1 MEKKTRRVS
10 VLVLVI
16 LALASL
22 ACGGLVQGVAE
33 NAAGQLEETAAAFAT
48 EAGVELENLQP
59 TLDAAMTEAGVELE
73 NLQPTLDAAMTEAAE
88 AAAGAESGVNVQNS
102 ANGQWAVAASAS
114 SQYGSDGWSANQMIG
129 APDVYPECGDI
140 TEAWASN
147 SSSEVA
153 TVNLTYAQAVIPSQI
168 NIYQTYNPGAISQVT
183 VISAN
188 GESVVV
194 YTATPA
200 ESACPQILTVDVT
213 GVTFPVNQVEIVVDQ
228 TNHPSWNEIDA
239 VEMVG
244 TAQ

>member
-1 MEKKTRRVS
+1 MEKKTLRIS

-22 ACGGLVQGVAE
+22 ACGGLIQGVAE

-59 TLDAAMTEAGVELE
+59 TLDAAMTEA
-73 NLQPTLDAAMTEAAE
+73 
-88 AAAGAESGVNVQNS
+88 AAGTESGGEVQNG
-102 ANGQWAVAASAS
+102 ANGQWAIAASAS
-114 SQYGSDGWSANQMIG
+114 SQYGSDGWSANQMTG

-168 NIYQTYNPGAISQVT
+168 NIYQTYYPGAISQVT
-183 VISAN
+183 VMSAN
-188 GESVVV
+188 GESAVV
-194 YTATPA
+194 YTAVPA
-200 ESACPQILTVDVT
+200 DIDECPYILTIDVS
-213 GVTFPVNQVEIVVDQ
+213 GVNFAVKQVEIVVDQ
-228 TNHPSWNEIDA
+228 TNHASWNEIDA
-239 VEMVG
+239 VELVG
-244 TAQ
+244 AAQ